1 MFGGSEA
8 AGEKAELLGA
18 ADGTGYGWLA
28 ARRGEQRGQKRRK
41 EDRGLEEDPFE
52 SAGEGSAE
60 RKGVRK
66 AEQSSWSQ
74 THGFSDLFLGR
85 SPPRCEPR
93 RFF

>member
-41 EDRGLEEDPFE
+41 EDRGLRERGE
-52 SAGEGSAE
+52 SSGREKRTKLVGGCGALKNCFPRETQPA
-60 RKGVRK
+60 
-66 AEQSSWSQ
+66 QSKNK
-74 THGFSDLFLGR
+74 LF
-85 SPPRCEPR
+85 
-93 RFF
+93 